1 MIGDTDPL
9 LIVFLYFESAGP
21 LTTVQ
26 DLGRAG
32 YERYGVP
39 VSGALDEFA
48 LRAANALVGNAP
60 EAAGLESPSAITLTV
75 SEEALIAVCGAGEL
89 SVRVNGRARPT
100 WTALY
105 VRARQTLEVSAA
117 PGRWAYLAVSGGI
130 EAPLVLGSRATYLR
144 GGFGGW
150 EGRALQAGDRLPVGP
165 AMRSPASAAGR
176 TIPAAQRPPYSEHLL
191 VEVILGPQLG
201 HFSHAAL
208 ETFLSAEFAI
218 STEADRMGYR
228 LSGPAIAPTPADILS
243 EGMPLGAVQ
252 VPASG
257 QPIVMLADR
266 PTTGG
271 YPKIATVIRADV
283 PLLAQCP
290 PGAGRVQFRATTV
303 EAAQARYRARLA
315 DLMRMESEIE

>member
-1 MIGDTDPL
+1 M
-9 LIVFLYFESAGP
+9 FLYIEFAGP

-26 DLGRAG
+26 DLGRTG

-39 VSGALDEFA
+39 VSGALDELA

-60 EAAGLESPSAITLTV
+60 DAAGLEIPATVALTASAD
-75 SEEALIAVCGAGEL
+75 ALMAVCGAGEL
-89 SVRVNGRARPT
+89 NVRVNGRSRPA
-100 WTALY
+100 WTALFA
-105 VRARQTLEVSAA
+105 RERQTIEVNAA

-150 EGRALQAGDRLPVGP
+150 EGRALQSGDRLPIGP
-165 AMRSPASAAGR
+165 ATVSPASAAGR
-176 TIPAAQRPPYSEHLL
+176 TIPAAQRPPYSEHLA

-208 ETFLSAEFAI
+208 ETFLSAEFSI
-218 STEADRMGYR
+218 SAEADRMGYR
-228 LSGPAIAPTPADILS
+228 LSGPSIAPTQADILS

-303 EAAQARYRARLA
+303 AAAQAKYRARLA
-315 DLMRMESEIE
+315 ALRPATDDD

>member
-1 MIGDTDPL
+1 M
-9 LIVFLYFESAGP
+9 FLRIEQAGL

-32 YERYGVP
+32 YERFGVP
-39 VSGALDEFA
+39 VSGALDALA
-48 LRAANALVGNAP
+48 LRAANALVGNTP
-60 EAAGLESPSAITLTV
+60 DAAGLETPTTVVLTA
-75 SEEALIAVCGAGEL
+75 EADLLMAACGAGEA
-89 SVRVNGRARPT
+89 SVRVNGRARPM
-100 WTALY
+100 WMAFF
-105 VRARQTLEVSAA
+105 VRARQTVEVSAA
-117 PGRWAYLAVSGGI
+117 PGHWAYLAVSGGI

-150 EGRALQAGDRLPVGP
+150 EGRALRAGDRLPVGP
-165 AMRSPASAAGR
+165 NVAPSASAAGR
-176 TIPAAQRPPYSEHLL
+176 TLLSPHRPPYADHLI
-191 VEVILGPQLG
+191 VEVILGPQLDY
-201 HFSHAAL
+201 FSQAAL
-208 ETFLSAEFAI
+208 EVFLTAEFAV

-228 LSGPAIAPTPADILS
+228 LSGPAVAPMRADILS
-243 EGMPLGAVQ
+243 EGMALGAAQ

-290 PGAGRVQFRATTV
+290 PGAGRVQFRTTTV
-303 EAAQARYRARLA
+303 EAAQAKYRARLA
-315 DLMRMESEIE
+315 ALHRIVEPTDDD